1 MKGKRSMKVESKLK
15 PCPFCGSKNVK
26 QAITYLKPVPE
37 IFCNECGVE
46 VRCVYDDVRI
56 AWNRRNE
63 EVKWRKEML
72 K

>member
-1 MKGKRSMKVESKLK
+1 MKAKSRLK
-15 PCPFCGSKNVK
+15 PCPFCGSKDVK
-26 QAITYLKPVPE
+26 QAITYLKPVSE

-46 VRCVYDDVRI
+46 VRCVYDEIRTV
-56 AWNRRNE
+56 WNRRNE